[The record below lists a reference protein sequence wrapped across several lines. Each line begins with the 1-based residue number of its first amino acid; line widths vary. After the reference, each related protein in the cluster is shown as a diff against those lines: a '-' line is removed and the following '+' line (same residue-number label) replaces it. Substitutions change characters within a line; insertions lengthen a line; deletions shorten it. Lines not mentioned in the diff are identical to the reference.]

1 MGDWFN
7 MKPFNQL
14 WEGTWRVT
22 CTRWSSEERQC
33 RIARNSQE
41 FWQIWMGILK
51 SFNHRI
57 SNGHTP
63 GCEIMMMTYTESKYR
78 TKFVFSLTYKTL
90 SYLGEDHIITTEI
103 SNDTKSW
110 FFPHQTSSTI
120 WGLHGCTHTA
130 SPQESNKHCVRTAMT
145 SSSTVYCPSPVIE
158 PCVWLGDHK

>member
-103 SNDTKSW
+103 SNDTMSW
-110 FFPHQTSSTI
+110 FLLHQTSQFE
-120 WGLHGCTHTA
+120 G
-130 SPQESNKHCVRTAMT
+130 NMVVRTLHCHKSPT
-145 SSSTVYCPSPVIE
+145 NIVSVPRWRHLPLFTVPA
-158 PCVWLGDHK
+158 L